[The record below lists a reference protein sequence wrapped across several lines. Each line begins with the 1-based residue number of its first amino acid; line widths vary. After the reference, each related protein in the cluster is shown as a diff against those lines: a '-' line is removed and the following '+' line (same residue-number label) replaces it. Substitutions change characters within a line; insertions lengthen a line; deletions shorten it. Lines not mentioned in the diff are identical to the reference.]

1 MTYSFPPA
9 SQPVYAPNSF
19 GGPHADPAAH
29 GNDRGWE
36 SDGELVRAA
45 ATLHADDDDFVQ
57 PRTLVNEVMDDAARD
72 RLVSNIVGHVSAVTI
87 PELRERVIQYWT
99 NVDATLGQRVADG
112 LDPIESPTDT
122 LVPEPTAA
130 K

>member
-1 MTYSFPPA
+1 MYVCMSA
-9 SQPVYAPNSF
+9 CI
-19 GGPHADPAAH
+19 
-29 GNDRGWE
+29 
-36 SDGELVRAA
+36 DGRV
-45 ATLHADDDDFVQ
+45 
-57 PRTLVNEVMDDAARD
+57 
-72 RLVSNIVGHVSAVTI
+72 HVSAVTI

-112 LDPIESPTDT
+112 LEPIESPTDT